1 MKYIYCVRSVFADVH
16 IVLVLVGYIDVDIAV
31 LTILPCN
38 CLGLRKKTD
47 FILLYNY
54 SVGAAQAQEA
64 DSSQGSSGCAGRGA
78 GL

>member
-1 MKYIYCVRSVFADVH
+1 MKYIYCVRSVFTDVH
-16 IVLVLVGYIDVDIAV
+16 IDLVPVGYIDVDIAV

-38 CLGLRKKTD
+38 CLGLKKTD